1 MAFCF
6 FRKIK
11 KNSSV
16 DSGNEA
22 SSEDSNDSTTRS
34 SLPKNENSNSCMGSN
49 WNNGQKSGYSSS
61 AENSRRGSFSEAA
74 GKRSQEALKR
84 RDSVQ
89 GAIQQQQQQQQPPTS
104 SIPKVDAAL
113 AKAINP
119 FKDSED
125 EENQIWTGAE
135 QSLFRVLVRVFLQ
148 NYCAIAQ
155 TLVTKSCKQVIYFM
169 SLIHIRNKKVCI

>member
-1 MAFCF
+1 MK
-6 FRKIK
+6 R
-11 KNSSV
+11 NSH
-16 DSGNEA
+16 
-22 SSEDSNDSTTRS
+22 
-34 SLPKNENSNSCMGSN
+34 
-49 WNNGQKSGYSSS
+49 
-61 AENSRRGSFSEAA
+61 
-74 GKRSQEALKR
+74 EALKR

-89 GAIQQQQQQQQPPTS
+89 GAIQQQQQQQQQQPPIS

-155 TLVTKSCKQVIYFM
+155 TLVTKSCKQVSELHDVMIYVAMLHDRVETYHQHTWWPPQF
-169 SLIHIRNKKVCI
+169 SIEDGNPRKLHNLFL